1 MKKQSEF
8 VDPILVG
15 DDVLFHESTTD
26 NANFKDS
33 SLSPRQVDSTT
44 TSVTGGDS
52 SYTSEEEMGWLGGI
66 GADFRTL
73 ALTIR
78 ETAGGVVSFVHRSAI
93 TVANEISL
101 LEDGRECDDNASLDD
116 VEPLHLPWEIRT
128 NDGTYEESEELK
140 AMILQVSMRESSF
153 MGPYSSRKSSAEDD
167 EDGAFVL
174 DHARVQIIRRLLKL
188 DPQLS
193 SMHARLSGRSD
204 VRETTFWR
212 NYFHAC
218 SETRSAYI
226 RERSEQAQR
235 RSSSDTNC
243 SPNSLVPEDDCDNG
257 SLENVANQ
265 PDDESFVCL
274 STGGK
279 LSSPPNSVKSTG
291 MKSIDSLVLVRP
303 EPSCDL
309 P

>member
-15 DDVLFHESTTD
+15 DDVLLHESTTA

-33 SLSPRQVDSTT
+33 SSSPRQVDSTT

-101 LEDGRECDDNASLDD
+101 LEDGREGDDNGSLDD

-128 NDGTYEESEELK
+128 NDCTYEENEELK

-153 MGPYSSRKSSAEDD
+153 MGPYSSRKMSAEDEED
-167 EDGAFVL
+167 EVFVL

-235 RSSSDTNC
+235 RSSSSTNC
-243 SPNSLVPEDDCDNG
+243 SPNSLVPDDDCDNG
-257 SLENVANQ
+257 SLNFANQ

-274 STGGK
+274 SAGGK

-303 EPSCDL
+303 EPSSDL
-309 P
+309 A

>member
-15 DDVLFHESTTD
+15 DDVLLHGNTSD

-33 SLSPRQVDSTT
+33 SSQRQVDSTT

-66 GADFRTL
+66 GADIRTL

-101 LEDGRECDDNASLDD
+101 LEDGRECDDNVSLDD
-116 VEPLHLPWEIRT
+116 VEPLHLPWEIRAD
-128 NDGTYEESEELK
+128 NGKYEENEDLK
-140 AMILQVSMRESSF
+140 AMILQVSMRETSF
-153 MGPYSSRKSSAEDD
+153 MGPYSSRKTSMEDE
-167 EDGAFVL
+167 EDGVFVL

-218 SETRSAYI
+218 NETRSAYI
-226 RERSEQAQR
+226 RERSEQAQL
-235 RSSSDTNC
+235 RSSSSTNC
-243 SPNSLVPEDDCDNG
+243 SRNSLVLCDND
-257 SLENVANQ
+257 SLYNFANQ

-274 STGGK
+274 SAGGK
-279 LSSPPNSVKSTG
+279 LASPPNSVKSTG

-303 EPSCDL
+303 EPSCDS